1 MPSSKDEEPAGWQFS
16 SHARVSPIDP
26 EVDEL
31 VALAH
36 RFQSASPLQVD
47 PAFARHLEQRV
58 LMHNAALGLQQF
70 QRRRLFPR
78 LGGVHPFFGVAL
90 ALCMLLILLGTGVLV
105 VAAQVS
111 NPDNPLYA
119 VKRLEQHMQV
129 SLVNSSN
136 NQAEM
141 DLQ

>member
-1 MPSSKDEEPAGWQFS
+1 MKPLPERFNDRLERQRMPSSKDEEPAGWQFS

-47 PAFARHLEQRV
+47 TEFARQLEQRV
-58 LMHNAALGLQQF
+58 LMLNAALRLQQL
-70 QRRRLFPR
+70 RHRRLFPR

-90 ALCMLLILLGTGVLV
+90 GLCVLLFLLGTGVLV
-105 VAAQVS
+105 GAAG
-111 NPDNPLYA
+111 
-119 VKRLEQHMQV
+119 LE
-129 SLVNSSN
+129 S
-136 NQAEM
+136 
-141 DLQ
+141 